1 MENDEKK
8 QRIAEVLAHIMSGEY
23 ARSEKKV
30 QEEDVE
36 PDPSYRVRE
45 NKERSD
51 RALQDFLSG
60 KMFEKQEGEE

>member
-8 QRIAEVLAHIMSGEY
+8 QRIADVLAHIMSGEY
-23 ARSEKKV
+23 ARAKKEPV
-30 QEEDVE
+30 EEDVE

-51 RALQDFLSG
+51 KALEEFLSG
-60 KMFEKQEGEE
+60 RMFEKPEE